1 MRGVDMKVYS
11 PSQTAK
17 FCKCPI
23 LREFEREGW
32 MQKEVGNRD
41 YAAAIGAGFAAG
53 VGVYNSLIKT
63 GALGTDDDTLIAVL
77 GVAQSVLRKRIQDWE
92 SLGLTFSS
100 YQNETGLSTV
110 YTRLE
115 KAIKGYLAKPQL
127 PKGWEIVSV
136 EEDLGEEAGHAR
148 PDLIIRDEMGIAVLD
163 YKYRTRLP
171 AEYRIKTLQEF
182 AHTTQMMHYA
192 YFVAQRYNEPVTRFY
207 IGLAVGEPR
216 FLFDLVPYP
225 VHEETLKIWYQA
237 TVPIWRDME
246 LTDAGERVPTMAAE
260 HSDRFGRCPMYKACF
275 EHHFDPYLMARDYL
289 HVPSKLKELEEA
301 RNGD

>member
-1 MRGVDMKVYS
+1 MKVYS

-32 MQKEVGNRD
+32 IQKEVSSRD
-41 YAAAIGAGFAAG
+41 YAAALGSAFAAG
-53 VGVYNSLIKT
+53 VGVYNSLAKNR
-63 GALGTDDDTLIAVL
+63 ALTEPVITLRTCL
-77 GVAQSVLRKRIQDWE
+77 DVATSVLKQRVHDWE
-92 SLGLTFSS
+92 KLGLTFSTGS
-100 YQNETGLSTV
+100 EQNGLNDI
-110 YTRLE
+110 YPRLE

-148 PDLIIRDEMGIAVLD
+148 PDLIIRDEMGLAVLD

-171 AEYRIKTLQEF
+171 AEYRVKTLQEF

-192 YFVAQRYNEPVTRFY
+192 HFVGQHYQEPISRFY

-225 VHEETLKIWYQA
+225 VHEETLKVWYQ
-237 TVPIWRDME
+237 TTQPVWKLME
-246 LTDAGERVPTMAAE
+246 ETDAGERPPSMAAE

-275 EHHFDPYLMARDYL
+275 ESHFDPYLMARDYL
-289 HVPSKLKELEEA
+289 HVPSKLKEINDA
-301 RNGD
+301 REDV

>member
-1 MRGVDMKVYS
+1 MKVYS

-17 FCKCPI
+17 FYKCPI

-32 MQKEVGNRD
+32 TTREVTSRD
-41 YAAAIGAGFAAG
+41 YAAAIGQAFAAG
-53 VGVYNSLIKT
+53 VGIYNSLLKNS
-63 GALGTDDDTLIAVL
+63 AVPSD
-77 GVAQSVLRKRIQDWE
+77 VASLHATVLDVATSVLKARIQGWE
-92 SLGLTFSS
+92 KLGLTFATGSE
-100 YQNETGLSTV
+100 QNGLNTI
-110 YTRLE
+110 YPRLE

-127 PKGWEIVSV
+127 PKGWQIVSV

-148 PDLIIRDEMGIAVLD
+148 PDLIIRDEMGLSVLD

-171 AEYRIKTLQEF
+171 SEYRVKTLQEF

-192 YFVAQRYNEPVTRFY
+192 YFVGQRYNEPITRYY

-225 VHEETLKIWYQA
+225 VHEETLKVWYQ
-237 TVPIWRDME
+237 TTSPIWKLME
-246 LTDAGERVPTMAAE
+246 ETDNGERLPSMAAE

-289 HVPSKLKELEEA
+289 HVPTKLKELEEM
-301 RNGD
+301 RNEN